1 MSRTDAEAAKVVD
14 EEEMAEVVYEAGR
27 VAPSETEL
35 SELLGGLAHELRNPL
50 ASVQGCAQ
58 TLAERGED
66 LPVDVRR
73 QMADVIARH
82 AQRMDW
88 LVQAVGSFASP
99 GVPGDDDVDLA
110 ALLQEVGASSG
121 VEVQADAE
129 LRVRGS
135 EERLRLALETVL
147 NAFGP
152 AADARLV
159 AADRRVDVSAPEIDP
174 ASSGR
179 QWKLAA
185 AARMLAIDGGR
196 LEVDRDERGA
206 VARLA
211 FTDTQEEGR

>member
-1 MSRTDAEAAKVVD
+1 MTEVIHREGT
-14 EEEMAEVVYEAGR
+14 AEVIYEEGR
-27 VAPSETEL
+27 VGPSETEL
-35 SELLGGLAHELRNPL
+35 SALLGGLAHELRNPL

-88 LVQAVGSFASP
+88 LVRAVGSFASP
-99 GVPGDDDVDLA
+99 GAPGDDDVDLA
-110 ALLQEVGASSG
+110 ALLREVGASSG
-121 VEVQADAE
+121 VEVRTDGG

-135 EERLRLALETVL
+135 EERLRLALEAVFY
-147 NAFGP
+147 AFGP
-152 AADARLV
+152 AADVRLV

-179 QWKLAA
+179 QWKLEA

-206 VARLA
+206 AARLA
-211 FTDTQEEGR
+211 FADPEEERGR